1 MLIYL
6 ITDFKTGDLIPL
18 ALETFGKGPKT
29 RFKVVK
35 SNKQLNRF
43 ANKKQ
48 ALINDKSKGELFF
61 KENEKQEGFD
71 YNRDLLTKVKAAPA
85 LSKKQFSHLD
95 LILLTYG

>member
-48 ALINDKSKGELFF
+48 ALINDKSKGEPFF